1 MATEPRGGAAEPQT
15 DAAERT
21 RRFEELIVPEMQFLA
36 RIARTMSRSQAE
48 ADDLA
53 QETLVKAF
61 RAMESFDGKYPRAW
75 LARIARNTAINRD
88 QRNREFLLS
97 EEGTVEPDADP
108 ADITDPEDI
117 VLSQEMDE
125 NLRRA
130 LDELPPPFRVLVQMV
145 DVEDMSYQEAAD
157 ALEIPIGTVMSRLH
171 RARNRLRRSL
181 QGTALDRSAGSETVP
196 EAPDASPEREAAG
209 S

>member
-1 MATEPRGGAAEPQT
+1 MSVDPATEESAAQ
-15 DAAERT
+15 DERV
-21 RRFEELIVPEMQFLA
+21 RRFEEIIVPEMSFLA

-61 RAMESFDGKYPRAW
+61 RAMDSFDGAYPRAW

-88 QRNREFLLS
+88 KLKIEFLLA
-97 EEGTVEPDADP
+97 EEGTVEPDPDP
-108 ADITDPEDI
+108 GEVNDPEDI
-117 VLSQEMDE
+117 VVSQVIDE
-125 NLRRA
+125 DLKRA
-130 LDELPPPFRVLVQMV
+130 LDELPPAFRVLVQMV

-171 RARNRLRRSL
+171 RARNRLRKSL
-181 QGTALDRSAGSETVP
+181 EGTTLDRGPAGRSGV
-196 EAPDASPEREAAG
+196 SPGEKE
-209 S
+209 

>member
-1 MATEPRGGAAEPQT
+1 MAVDPITEGAAQV
-15 DAAERT
+15 ERV
-21 RRFEELIVPEMQFLA
+21 RRFEELIVPEMAFLA

-61 RAMESFDGKYPRAW
+61 RAIDSFDGAYPRAW

-88 QRNREFLLS
+88 QRNREFLLA
-97 EEGTVEPDADP
+97 EEGTVEPEPDP
-108 ADITDPEDI
+108 AEISDPEDI
-117 VLSQEMDE
+117 VLSQVIDE
-125 NLRRA
+125 DLRQA
-130 LDELPPPFRVLVQMV
+130 LEELPPPFRVLVQMV

-171 RARNRLRRSL
+171 RARNRLRKSL
-181 QGTALDRSAGSETVP
+181 AGTTLDRGPAGGPGV
-196 EAPDASPEREAAG
+196 SPGEVE
-209 S
+209 

>member
-1 MATEPRGGAAEPQT
+1 MATDEQRLAT
-15 DAAERT
+15 DEQRK
-21 RRFEELIVPEMQFLA
+21 RFEELIVPEMPFLA

-61 RAMESFDGKYPRAW
+61 RAMNSFDGAYPRAW

-88 QRNREFLLS
+88 QRNREFLLADES
-97 EEGTVEPDADP
+97 GTVEPEQDP
-108 ADITDPEDI
+108 GEVSDPEDI
-117 VLSQEMDE
+117 VLSQVIDE
-125 NLRRA
+125 DLRRA
-130 LDELPPPFRVLVQMV
+130 LDELPPAFRVLVQLV
-145 DVEDMSYQEAAD
+145 DVEEMSYQEAAD

-181 QGTALDRSAGSETVP
+181 QGTALGRRGS
-196 EAPDASPEREAAG
+196 
-209 S
+209 

>member
-1 MATEPRGGAAEPQT
+1 MT
-15 DAAERT
+15 DAERVA
-21 RRFEELIVPEMQFLA
+21 RFEELIVPEMAFLA

-61 RAMESFDGKYPRAW
+61 RAIDSFDGAYPRAW

-88 QRNREFLLS
+88 QRNREYLLA
-97 EEGTVEPDADP
+97 EEGTVEPEPEPGDVSDP
-108 ADITDPEDI
+108 QDI
-117 VLSQEMDE
+117 VMSQEIDP
-125 NLRRA
+125 LLQKA
-130 LDELPPPFRVLVQMV
+130 LDELPPAFRVLIQMV

-171 RARNRLRRSL
+171 RGRNRLREALKS
-181 QGTALDRSAGSETVP
+181 TALAKGGQS
-196 EAPDASPEREAAG
+196 
-209 S
+209 